1 VSEHPSFEVAQP
13 DRFTAG
19 TVGEPGRRVFYLQ
32 AMADGRLVTLKLEKQ
47 QVGALAEHLAAL
59 LADLPIPGDDEIGRT
74 DVGFVEPSDAEWV
87 VGRMGVAW
95 DEHEDRLVL
104 QCEEL
109 LVVDAEGD
117 EEDGVDPD
125 DDPPATARFRLTRA
139 QVAAFVDVARE
150 LVAAGRPPCRLCG
163 GPMDPAGHA
172 CPRLN

>member
-1 VSEHPSFEVAQP
+1 MTVNPSFELPRP

-19 TVGEPGRRVFYLQ
+19 TVGEPGRRVFFLQ

-59 LADLPIPGDDEIGRT
+59 LADLPLPGDEEIVAA
-74 DVGFVEPSDAEWV
+74 DVEFVDPPGAAWA

-95 DEHEDRLVL
+95 DESDDRLVL

-109 LVVDAEGD
+109 VVEDD
-117 EEDGVDPD
+117 EEAEEAVAD
-125 DDPPATARFRLTRA
+125 DDLPATARFRLTRA
-139 QVAAFVDVARE
+139 QVVAFIGVARE
-150 LVAAGRPPCRLCG
+150 LVAAGRPPCYLCG
-163 GPMDPAGHA
+163 GPMDPTGHA